1 MEYFNPQVDTNL
13 DNDEFPKNYNQVLKS
28 LELPFNQKEELKED
42 DFFKV
47 NETPEF
53 ANAAMTL
60 GDKLEQVS
68 ELMLPGRSNDENDLY
83 NEKEDLYSQTLSG
96 LRHELQDSIVAK
108 KQNAVGIALRI
119 FKKIQGI
126 ELSHNHTLDTK
137 GVDIS
142 EVDSEN
148 QNLPE
153 HLRTTDDMSSDE
165 IVQTLKL
172 LKNSL
177 DDSTSPSLSHIKD
190 LHKKGLLGQS
200 NELAKQ
206 VVNTESDDF
215 FEVTKNLEGIYE
227 ELERKENAM
236 IDLQNT
242 YDTKLNL
249 LKYDQSTSKIDLQN
263 KEAARVL
270 EEKVLQAYKEYQR
283 DLLAKAQAEASQ
295 G

>member
-142 EVDSEN
+142 EVDPEN